1 MRRGCPGP
9 RSVPNGDVVSR
20 SPLRHDERLSGLAD
34 WVAAGGRINNATKLL
49 EKGVHRLTYGN
60 RRVTALVIYAI
71 ITILAFHLAWLLR
84 FEFDWSAV
92 DRTILYTTLPLL
104 LGIRLAC
111 AMGFKISAGRWRFV
125 GTRDVVRL
133 VLAITVG
140 SIIFLTLN
148 RGFGIL
154 DAIPRSIFVFEW
166 VLSIYLT
173 AAVWIAYRVG
183 FEQLRHYR
191 SHVNGS
197 ARRVLVVGAGE
208 AGNML
213 VREMARY
220 PTGYRAVGFV
230 DDDPAKWGTRV
241 QGITVLG
248 PTDRIGE
255 IAQLTRADEIAIATP
270 GATPE
275 RLRQIVGG
283 CEAHGLSFKVLP
295 GIAEVVSGEVSVQQL
310 RDVHIEDLLG
320 RDPIQLELP
329 ELAED
334 LRGRSVLIT
343 GAAGSIGSELARQI
357 GLHEPRT
364 LILLD
369 QAETE
374 IFYLELELR
383 RKHPALNLVP
393 IVADVGDT
401 VSLEHVLREYR
412 PERVFHAAAYKHVPL
427 METNVRGAIRNNVIG
442 TWRVADAAGRFGVD
456 RCVLVSTDKAVRPA
470 SVMGATKRLAEL
482 IVTELQ
488 DVYPHTRYTAVRFGN
503 VLGSNGSV
511 IPIFREQIRTHQP
524 LTVTHPQASRYFMTI
539 PEAVQL
545 ILKASVLK
553 EVRGRIAMLEMGEPV
568 RIVDL
573 ARNLLRLSGA
583 SRLNGHSI
591 IYTGLRPGEKL
602 HEELIAPDEFTIPT
616 SIPKVRLIGGP
627 SNGRRLL
634 PMLPELARQIAVGHP
649 AHLQTFLWSFFPTL
663 EGCPQQ
669 PVAVRASGAPELR
682 RNGAHTAERSE
693 ALPVVTVT
701 RRSP

>member
-1 MRRGCPGP
+1 MAT
-9 RSVPNGDVVSR
+9 VESR
-20 SPLRHDERLSGLAD
+20 SPLRHDERLSGIAS
-34 WVAAGGRINNATKLL
+34 WVARGDRIEKATKQL
-49 EKGVHRLTYGN
+49 EKAVHQLTYGN
-60 RRVTALVIYAI
+60 RRVTALVIYAV

-92 DRTILYTTLPLL
+92 DRISLYTTLPLL

-111 AMGFKISAGRWRFV
+111 AMAFKISAGRWRFV

-133 VLAITVG
+133 VFAITAG
-140 SIIFLTLN
+140 SIVFLILN
-148 RGFGIL
+148 RGFGVL
-154 DAIPRSIFVFEW
+154 APIPRSIFAFEW
-166 VLSIYLT
+166 VLSIYMTAGVWLT
-173 AAVWIAYRVG
+173 YRVG

-213 VREMARY
+213 VREMARF
-220 PTGYRAVGFV
+220 PTGYRAVGFI

-248 PTDRIGE
+248 PTERIGE

-275 RLRQIVGG
+275 RLRHIVGG

-295 GIAEVVSGEVSVQQL
+295 GIAEVMSGDVSVQQL

-343 GAAGSIGSELARQI
+343 GAAGSIGSELARQV
-357 GLHEPRT
+357 GLHDPRT

-383 RKHPALNLVP
+383 RRYPALNIVP

-401 VSLEHVLREYR
+401 VSLEHVFREYR

-456 RCVLVSTDKAVRPA
+456 RCVLVSTDKAVRPT

-488 DVYPHTRYTAVRFGN
+488 DIYPQTRYTAVRFGN

-511 IPIFREQIRTHQP
+511 IPIFREQIRNHHP
-524 LTVTHPQASRYFMTI
+524 LTVTHPEATRYFMTI

-591 IYTGLRPGEKL
+591 IFTGLRPGEKL

-627 SNGRRLL
+627 TTGRRLL
-634 PMLPELARQIAVGHP
+634 PILPELDRHIAVGQP
-649 AHLQTFLWSFFPTL
+649 AHLHALLCSFFPTL
-663 EGCPQQ
+663 GGCAAQ
-669 PVAVRASGAPELR
+669 PVALRTTGNGEAR
-682 RNGAHTAERSE
+682 RNGSHAGELSE
-693 ALPVVTVT
+693 PLPIVTVAH
-701 RRSP
+701 RST